1 MDIKDFSKSQ
11 SFLEIPN
18 LLAIQLESFHS
29 FLQTGI
35 PTEERKDTGL
45 EALFRANFNIDDIRR
60 NYQLEYVRYT
70 IGNPKYSPSE
80 AQEKMVSY
88 TVPLKVTL
96 RLIKKDKDQETIKD
110 VVEEEVYLCELPY
123 MTDSG
128 TFIINGVE
136 RVVVSQLHRAPGLY
150 FSREGDEHSAL
161 LIPYR
166 GAWTEF
172 VIDKN
177 NVLLVVLDRRR
188 RVNIATFCYAMG
200 YSLENVIQKIF
211 KVEEKS
217 LRPNQIIAKSIYD
230 QDGNLCAEAGELIS
244 EHILNYLKSK
254 NIHKAVVI
262 SEDEIGVD
270 ILIKTFRQEKVLSQE
285 EATKKIYTRLRN
297 MAPHSS
303 EIAKNTIL
311 GMLFDKNRFDLGAVG
326 RYKLNR
332 RIERN
337 VSLNRTEFEKE
348 DFFLIIKKLIEFKE
362 KRLISDDI
370 DHLANRRVRRVG
382 ELLENQFRNAIM
394 QLVQSIKER
403 ASYIELSRA
412 TPNDLVNSRI
422 IANAV
427 TKFFTQN
434 QLSQFMEQTNPL
446 TELTHKRRIS
456 ALGPGGLTK
465 ETAGFEVRDVH
476 FSHYGRL
483 CPIETPEGPNI
494 GLIAT
499 VATYAN
505 IDEFG
510 FITTPYWKV
519 KDGIVTRKI
528 EYLNPE
534 QEGDFYI
541 AQANSPL
548 DEQRRFKAKEIVCRK
563 QGDIVTVSPD
573 KVDYMDVTP
582 KQLFAPSTIMIP
594 FLEHDDADRALMG
607 ANMQR
612 QAVPLL
618 QPEKPLVATGVEAKF
633 AIASGTVITAPENGE
648 VVKVDAERILLSTAS
663 GLKEFKLKKFNKS
676 NQYTCLSQR
685 PIVKLKEKV
694 KKGDLLADGP
704 ATDSGQLALGRN
716 VLVAFIP
723 WYGYNYED
731 AIVISEDLIKNDTYT
746 SIQILDFEIEA
757 RDTKLGA

>member
-1 MDIKDFSKSQ
+1 M
-11 SFLEIPN
+11 
-18 LLAIQLESFHS
+18 
-29 FLQTGI
+29 
-35 PTEERKDTGL
+35 
-45 EALFRANFNIDDIRR
+45 
-60 NYQLEYVRYT
+60 
-70 IGNPKYSPSE
+70 
-80 AQEKMVSY
+80 
-88 TVPLKVTL
+88 PLKVTL
-96 RLIKKDKDQETIKD
+96 RLVKKEKDQETIRD

-177 NVLLVVLDRRR
+177 NILLVVLDRRR
-188 RVNIATFCYAMG
+188 RINIATFCYAMG
-200 YSLENVIQKIF
+200 YSLEKVIQKIF
-211 KVEEKS
+211 MVEEMPLK
-217 LRPNQIIAKSIYD
+217 PNQIIAKSIYD
-230 QDGNLCAEAGELIS
+230 TDGNLCAEAGETVS
-244 EHILNYLKSK
+244 EHTLDYLRNKGITK
-254 NIHKAVVI
+254 GFVI
-262 SEDEIGVD
+262 SEDEVGVD
-270 ILIKTFRQEKVLSQE
+270 ILIKTFRQERNISE
-285 EATKKIYTRLRN
+285 EDAIKKIYTRLRN
-297 MAPHSS
+297 MVPHSS
-303 EIAKNTIL
+303 EVAKNMIL

-332 RIERN
+332 RTGRT
-337 VSLNRTEFEKE
+337 VGLNKTEFEKE
-348 DFFLIIKKLIEFKE
+348 DFFLIIKKLLEFKE
-362 KRLISDDI
+362 KRLPSDDI

-382 ELLENQFRNAIM
+382 ELLENQFRNAMM
-394 QLVQSIKER
+394 QLVQNIRER

-412 TPNDLVNSRI
+412 TPNDLINSRI
-422 IANAV
+422 VANAV

-499 VATYAN
+499 IATYAN

-510 FITTPYWKV
+510 FISTPYWKV
-519 KDGIVTRKI
+519 KDGVVTRKI

-541 AQANSPL
+541 AQADSPL
-548 DEQRRFKAKEIVCRK
+548 DEQRRFKSKEIVCRK
-563 QGDIVTVSPD
+563 QGDIVTVTPD

-594 FLEHDDADRALMG
+594 FLEHDDADWALMG

-612 QAVPLL
+612 QA
-618 QPEKPLVATGVEAKF
+618 
-633 AIASGTVITAPENGE
+633 
-648 VVKVDAERILLSTAS
+648 
-663 GLKEFKLKKFNKS
+663 
-676 NQYTCLSQR
+676 
-685 PIVKLKEKV
+685 
-694 KKGDLLADGP
+694 
-704 ATDSGQLALGRN
+704 
-716 VLVAFIP
+716 
-723 WYGYNYED
+723 
-731 AIVISEDLIKNDTYT
+731 
-746 SIQILDFEIEA
+746 
-757 RDTKLGA
+757 